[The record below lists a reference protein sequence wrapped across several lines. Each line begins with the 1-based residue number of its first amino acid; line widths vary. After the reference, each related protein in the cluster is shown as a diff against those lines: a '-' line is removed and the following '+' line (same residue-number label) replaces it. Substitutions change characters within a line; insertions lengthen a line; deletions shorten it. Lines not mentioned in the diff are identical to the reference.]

1 MRYSS
6 IAKALQWEKTHFF
19 VVVLDQLYFVPWTTI
34 LIRLS

>member
-19 VVVLDQLYFVPWTTI
+19 VVLDQLYFVPWTTI